1 MKAPVFNSFD
11 FKMPTRSPVREPIVK
26 RQHDVSEG
34 REPRRG
40 RFRPKAF
47 EVLTEEQ
54 TFWQKTVDQF
64 NGNEGAGYA
73 ISFVVHA
80 VLLVLLAIPVFN
92 SFEADEGFT
101 TLIDNPANDQVTFDA
116 PLDTLIASPEE
127 ASSSEKFETK
137 LFDPTSSYDQSIP
150 QLKVATDTSVKS
162 DGDGTGADGTF
173 GGGRIAEPEN
183 AIKVGSFSVW
193 PWPILSGRRPLNGEI
208 RHGTPGEAPKA
219 RQDYSIVIRI
229 KVPDNK
235 KFVRLSDYSGSVV
248 GTDGYTQEIPRDA
261 FYFRAN
267 GQLVKARAS
276 HRMPVIDGTAEILIR
291 VPGAAFS
298 EIKDT
303 IKVYSRILDEEQK
316 IELVFQARK

>member
-1 MKAPVFNSFD
+1 MS
-11 FKMPTRSPVREPIVK
+11 THSPVREPLVE
-26 RQHDVSEG
+26 RQHDVS
-34 REPRRG
+34 RDQEPRRG
-40 RFRPKAF
+40 RFRPKSF
-47 EVLTEEQ
+47 EVLPEEQ
-54 TFWQKTVDQF
+54 TWWQRAVDQF

-73 ISFVVHA
+73 ISFLVHA

-92 SFEADEGFT
+92 SFEGDEGFT
-101 TLIDNPANDQVTFDA
+101 TLVDNPADDQVTFDA
-116 PLDTLIASPEE
+116 PLDTLVASPEE

-137 LFDPTSSYDQSIP
+137 LFDPTSSYQQSIP
-150 QLKVATDTSVKS
+150 QLQVDTDMSVKKE
-162 DGDGTGADGTF
+162 GDGTGADGTF

-229 KVPDNK
+229 KVPENK

-248 GTDGYTQEIPRDA
+248 GTDGYTQKIPDDA
-261 FYFRAN
+261 YYFRAS
-267 GQLVKARAS
+267 GQLVKARAN
-276 HRMPVIDGTAEILIR
+276 HRMPVIDGTAEILIK
-291 VPGAAFS
+291 VPGAAFA

-303 IKVYSRILDEEQK
+303 IKVYSRILDEEQE
-316 IELVFQARK
+316 IELTFQARK